1 MEDKTYIAVNPVSPS
16 HPIAKLTWEDGDA
29 TKEMMVNSEGI
40 TIGRSAENNLVVQ
53 DLEASRFH
61 SKILP
66 ENENLI
72 VVDLD
77 STNGTFLNEDRVSGN
92 REVHDGDRIR
102 IGQIEFVV
110 SLLPSESLEESLIEE
125 SLQGKEIPFDRTFV
139 VLPESQLPRLVVT
152 VGMGKGTEFS
162 LTKDRM
168 SIGRASSNK
177 KWDIDLVDKAVSR
190 PHAELVKK
198 NEQWTLVDLNSAN
211 GTKINGARVSEPHV
225 LQDGDVV
232 TFGETTLI
240 ARLNPGD

>member
-1 MEDKTYIAVNPVSPS
+1 MEDKTYIAINAVSSS

-29 TKEMMVNSEGI
+29 KKEIMVNSEGV

-66 ENENLI
+66 ETENLI

-77 STNGTFLNEDRVSGN
+77 STNGTFLNDDRVSGN

-110 SLLPSESLEESLIEE
+110 SLLPTESLEESIVEE
-125 SLQGKEIPFDRTFV
+125 SLKGKEMPFDKTIV
-139 VLPESQLPRLVVT
+139 VLPESHLPRLVVT
-152 VGMGKGTEFS
+152 IGMGKGTEFS
-162 LTKDRM
+162 LTKERM

-190 PHAELVKK
+190 PHAELEKK
-198 NEQWTLVDLNSAN
+198 NNQWVVTDLNSAN
-211 GTKINGARVSEPHV
+211 GTKVNGARVKEPHI

-240 ARLNPGD
+240 AHLNPGA